1 MTSWIK
7 DISEFNA
14 GMDIICLTSDNEGT
28 PVSLIE
34 AQASNVP
41 VITSD
46 VGGVKDII
54 QEGETGYIIPKGNLE
69 DYVKKLGNLINNKE
83 LRNKLSLNGWDYVK
97 EKFHYTRLAKDM
109 EELYRTLLEKNA
121 K

>member
-1 MTSWIK
+1 
-7 DISEFNA
+7 
-14 GMDIICLTSDNEGT
+14 MDIICLTSDNEGT

-41 VITSD
+41 IITSD
-46 VGGVKDII
+46 VGGVKDILL
-54 QEGETGYIIPKGNLE
+54 EGKTGFVIKRGDLE

-83 LRNKLSLNGWDYVK
+83 LRTELSSNGWNFVK
-97 EKFHYTRLAKDM
+97 EKFHYTRLTRDM
-109 EELYRTLLEKNA
+109 EELYRKLLEKNA